1 MLERCG
7 DTTRQTQLVQE
18 GPLALLTDAFGALL
32 EQEGYAPQTVR
43 EKLRL
48 HDDLSRWLE
57 RRKLHAADLDEQQLR
72 LFLRSR
78 ARRHC
83 TRRGDAA
90 TCRQLVGFLRRLGG
104 ISAAVEEIDP
114 SADTSALECIEQDF
128 ARFLSSERGLKPVT
142 VTAYLRTVR
151 CFLLQCF
158 GQDEIRLDTLRLQD
172 VNRFILDRVR
182 HVRRGYAK
190 LIVTAL
196 RSFLRYLQQRST
208 IAADIAAGVPSVANW
223 RLSHLPKALTP
234 AQVERLLTCCDRNTP
249 MGQRDYAIL
258 LLLARLG
265 LRAGEIVAMTLDDVD
280 WHAGEFIVRGK
291 GDRLERLPLPRDV
304 GAALAHYLRYVR
316 PRCSSRRVFIRL
328 KAPLGGFSGA
338 AAICDVVRRAL
349 RRAELDPDFKGAH
362 LLRHSL
368 ATNMLRRGASLEQI
382 GQLLR
387 HDQANT
393 TQIYAK
399 VDIEALRGIALPW
412 PGDAA

>member
-7 DTTRQTQLVQE
+7 DTTRQTQQARE
-18 GPLALLTDAFGALL
+18 GPLAPHADAFTALL
-32 EQEGYAPQTVR
+32 EREGYAPTTVR
-43 EKLRL
+43 GKRQL
-48 HDDLSRWLE
+48 HDELSRWLG
-57 RRKLHAADLDEQQLR
+57 RRKLHAADLNEQRLR
-72 LFLRSR
+72 LFLSSR
-78 ARRHC
+78 ARRHR

-90 TCRQLVGFLRRLGG
+90 TCRQLLRFLRGLGCTPTPPEPMD
-104 ISAAVEEIDP
+104 S
-114 SADTSALECIEQDF
+114 TALGRIEQDF
-128 ARFLSSERGLKPVT
+128 ARFLSVERGLKPVT
-142 VTAYLRTVR
+142 VAAYLRTVR
-151 CFLLQCF
+151 CFLLQRF
-158 GQDEIRLDTLRLQD
+158 GQDEFQLDALRLQD

-190 LIVTAL
+190 LMVTAL
-196 RSFLRYLQQRST
+196 RSFLRYLQQRGVIT
-208 IAADIAAGVPSVANW
+208 ADIAAGVPSVANW
-223 RLSHLPKALTP
+223 RFSHLPQALTP
-234 AQVERLLTCCDRNTP
+234 AQVERLLRCCDRNTA

-265 LRAGEIVAMTLDDVD
+265 LRAGEVVAMTLDDLD
-280 WHAGEFIVRGK
+280 WQAGEFIVRGK

-316 PRCSSRRVFIRL
+316 PPCSSRRVFIRM
-328 KAPLGGFSGA
+328 KAPHCGFSGA

-349 RRAELDPDFKGAH
+349 WRAELDPDFKGAH

-387 HDQANT
+387 HRQANT

-399 VDIEALRGIALPW
+399 VDIEALRGISLPW
-412 PGDAA
+412 PGGAA